1 MSSNPTEAGLGAS
14 EMERIRVV
22 IVEDHALVREGTR
35 QILQRHRD
43 IEVIGEASDG
53 EEAIDLI
60 RRLRPD
66 IAIVDIALPRKN
78 GIDVTRE
85 IRGSG
90 LPTRILILS
99 AYDDDEYI
107 FALLE
112 AGAAGYVLKNVR
124 AKELADAVRLVQDGE
139 AVFHPA
145 ITKKV
150 LARLA
155 GSQPARPAPA
165 QPTEAVVTERE
176 RQVLMLAA
184 RGLSNK
190 AIARE
195 LKLSVRTVQA
205 HLNHIFNR
213 LGVSSRTEAAVFG
226 LSHGW
231 FRLED
236 IS

>member
-1 MSSNPTEAGLGAS
+1 MD
-14 EMERIRVV
+14 RIRVV

-35 QILQRHRD
+35 QILQRQRD
-43 IEVIGEASDG
+43 IEVVGEASDG
-53 EEAIDLI
+53 EEAIGVI
-60 RRLRPD
+60 QRLRPD
-66 IAIVDIALPRKN
+66 IAIVDIALPGKN

-85 IRGSG
+85 VRAAG

-99 AYDDDEYI
+99 AYDDDEYV

-124 AKELADAVRLVQDGE
+124 GKELADAVRSVRNGE
-139 AVFHPA
+139 SVFHPA
-145 ITKKV
+145 ITRKV
-150 LARLA
+150 LARIA
-155 GSQPARPAPA
+155 GSQPA
-165 QPTEAVVTERE
+165 QPTFALAADSVVTERE
-176 RQVLMLAA
+176 REVLMLAA

-195 LKLSVRTVQA
+195 LRLSVRTVQA

>member
-1 MSSNPTEAGLGAS
+1 MD
-14 EMERIRVV
+14 RIRVV

-35 QILQRHRD
+35 QILQRQRD
-43 IEVIGEASDG
+43 IEVVGEASDG
-53 EEAIDLI
+53 EEAIGVI
-60 RRLRPD
+60 QRLRPD
-66 IAIVDIALPRKN
+66 IAIVDIALPGKN

-85 IRGSG
+85 VRAAG

-124 AKELADAVRLVQDGE
+124 GKELADAVRSVRNGE
-139 AVFHPA
+139 SVFHPA
-145 ITKKV
+145 ITRKV
-150 LARLA
+150 LARIA
-155 GSQPARPAPA
+155 GSQPA
-165 QPTEAVVTERE
+165 QPTPALAADSVVTERE
-176 RQVLMLAA
+176 REVLMLAA

-195 LKLSVRTVQA
+195 LRLSVRTVQA